1 VHGEVGDRDLRGV
14 RAEDRGELLVEIRD
28 VGGAGR
34 ASRGAQVERIDGG
47 GLRIRGE
54 QDVSGAERQDA
65 EGRGRGAG
73 IGAGDDGPGGRRA
86 GERGREAG
94 REQQSAE

>member
-1 VHGEVGDRDLRGV
+1 MDGEVGDRDLRGV
-14 RAEDRGELLVEIRD
+14 GAEDGGELLVQIGH
-28 VGGAGR
+28 VGGARR
-34 ASRGAQVERIDGG
+34 AGGGAEIEGVDGG
-47 GLRIRGE
+47 ALRIGGE
-54 QDVSGAERQDA
+54 QDVAGAEGQDA

-73 IGAGDDGPGGRRA
+73 IGAGDDGPGGGRA